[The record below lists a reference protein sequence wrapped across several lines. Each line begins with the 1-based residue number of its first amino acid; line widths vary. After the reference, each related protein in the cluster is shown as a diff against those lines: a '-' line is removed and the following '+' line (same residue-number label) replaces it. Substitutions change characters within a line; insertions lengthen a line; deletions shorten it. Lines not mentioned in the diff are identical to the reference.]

1 MIDLLLLGRVIG
13 LISVELNE
21 LNEFIDLVD

>member
-1 MIDLLLLGRVIG
+1 MIDLLLLSGAIG